1 MSLKTELYAEATRL
15 GIKGRSKMTT
25 DELMAACQDAP
36 GNRVVVNRHGD
47 VSVSP
52 EPLPTTPDEFPSV
65 ESAHRMLHDLS
76 IVVDNRS
83 RHAARMAKTKTSA
96 VNKRTPNRMT
106 RMVRASQSCQ
116 YGRNDRGLGAKHFAS
131 GLHPVTGHTLP
142 YGRVSNPD
150 AIKPL
155 AYGDR
160 VRHYAKQ
167 NGQPTASVEGFPGPL
182 LTNRQ
187 WRRLDKKDN
196 RNKFLHRPTKEAR
209 YA

>member
-1 MSLKTELYAEATRL
+1 MSRDELRKRASEL
-15 GIKGRSKMTT
+15 NIPGRSKMTK
-25 DELMAACQDAP
+25 DELAEAVRQAETELESAV
-36 GNRVVVNRHGD
+36 GTIER
-47 VSVSP
+47 
-52 EPLPTTPDEFPSV
+52 TTPIADEFPSV

-106 RMVRASQSCQ
+106 RVVRASQSCQ

-131 GLHPVTGHTLP
+131 GLHPFTGHTLP

-167 NGQPTASVEGFPGPL
+167 CGQPTASADGFPGPA
-182 LTNRQ
+182 LTARQ